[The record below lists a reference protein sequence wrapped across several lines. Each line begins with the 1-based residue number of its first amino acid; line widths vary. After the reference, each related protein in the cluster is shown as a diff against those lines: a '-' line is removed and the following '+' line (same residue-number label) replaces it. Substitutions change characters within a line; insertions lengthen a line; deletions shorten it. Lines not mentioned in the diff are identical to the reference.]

1 MLAMAVVTPFLV
13 LLFPSRRWFYFFAAW
28 VLVALPQLFLQQGGG
43 AGALA
48 FIRIQPGWVM
58 EDVAWPIFWLKQL
71 GLFIPLVLL
80 ALALPRLVP
89 RDSYRL
95 LVAFMSIFL
104 VANVVVF
111 QPWDWDN
118 HKVLVYWF
126 LASCILVASLLV
138 WAWRRY
144 GVLARG
150 LIAIGVASMLMSGV
164 LEDVNQLLGRDSYSL
179 FNADDIRVA
188 IRVRDETPKD
198 AVFVTG
204 TQNNHPV
211 PVLSG
216 RRVVMGYW
224 GWLFAEGLPW
234 QEREADLRAIY
245 AFTADAERLLA
256 KYGVDFVVV
265 GPSELERM
273 DANVEAFRNAYPAVI
288 TTATYEVFA
297 IDP

>member
-1 MLAMAVVTPFLV
+1 
-13 LLFPSRRWFYFFAAW
+13 
-28 VLVALPQLFLQQGGG
+28 
-43 AGALA
+43 
-48 FIRIQPGWVM
+48 
-58 EDVAWPIFWLKQL
+58 
-71 GLFIPLVLL
+71 
-80 ALALPRLVP
+80 
-89 RDSYRL
+89 
-95 LVAFMSIFL
+95 
-104 VANVVVF
+104 
-111 QPWDWDN
+111 
-118 HKVLVYWF
+118 
-126 LASCILVASLLV
+126 
-138 WAWRRY
+138 
-144 GVLARG
+144 
-150 LIAIGVASMLMSGV
+150 MLMSGV

-204 TQNNHPV
+204 TQNNDPV

-245 AFTADAERLLA
+245 AFTGDAERLLA

-265 GPSELERM
+265 GPPELERM